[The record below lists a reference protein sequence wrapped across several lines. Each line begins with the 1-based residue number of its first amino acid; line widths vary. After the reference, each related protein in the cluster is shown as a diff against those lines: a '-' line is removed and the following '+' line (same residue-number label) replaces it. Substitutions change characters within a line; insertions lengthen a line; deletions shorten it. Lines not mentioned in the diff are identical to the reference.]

1 MELLLS
7 FVGMASRVDPP
18 SGGVSP
24 LAWVI
29 IGALVTALLAVIG
42 FAKYWIDKLYA
53 DLKEC
58 NEKRAN
64 SEEEVLGLLK
74 VLRLQMEQ
82 SKGGRPR

>member
-1 MELLLS
+1 VTQFLALS
-7 FVGMASRVDPP
+7 ALAVDPP

-29 IGALVTALLAVIG
+29 IGALLTALLGVVG
-42 FAKYWIDKLYA
+42 FAKYWTDKLYS

-64 SEEEVLGLLK
+64 SEEDILGLLK